1 MFSNIKT
8 KIKLLAKDAVFIAE
22 QKLGTG
28 KGQEKKKMAVN
39 YIVNRLPFPATV
51 KSLIALLL
59 SSFID
64 DAIEIAVSYL
74 KSLPENKEN

>member
-8 KIKLLAKDAVFIAE
+8 KIKQLAKDAVFIAE

-28 KGQEKKKMAVN
+28 KGQEKKKKWQLIILL
-39 YIVNRLPFPATV
+39 IVFLFPATV

-59 SSFID
+59 SSF
-64 DAIEIAVSYL
+64 Y
-74 KSLPENKEN
+74 

>member
-8 KIKLLAKDAVFIAE
+8 KIKQLAKDAVFIAE

-39 YIVNRLPFPATV
+39 YIVNRLPFSSDCK
-51 KSLIALLL
+51 KSNCT
-59 SSFID
+59 FI
-64 DAIEIAVSYL
+64 IKFY
-74 KSLPENKEN
+74 

>member
-1 MFSNIKT
+1 
-8 KIKLLAKDAVFIAE
+8 
-22 QKLGTG
+22 
-28 KGQEKKKMAVN
+28 MAVN

-64 DAIEIAVSYL
+64 DAVEIAVSYL